1 MVKGKLQGYE
11 VKDAGKKLLCCQILT
26 TGICLLQHRL
36 EVISD
41 LEGGIGLSLDLID
54 SYAVGDLDECKTVS
68 EVDVKDALQTTV
80 SNPNSKEFQT

>member
-1 MVKGKLQGYE
+1 M
-11 VKDAGKKLLCCQILT
+11 CCQILT
-26 TGICLLQHRL
+26 TDFCHLEHRL
-36 EVISD
+36 EVIGN
-41 LEGGIGLSLDLID
+41 LEGGIGLGLDLID